1 MKRILYLSF
10 YFEPDLSAGSFRNSP
25 LAYELAR
32 QLEGVA
38 NIDVITTLPNRY
50 KSFQQDAP
58 SYENKGNLTI
68 NRITTP
74 KHASGLIDQSK
85 SFWTYYK
92 EVRKRTKGVKYN
104 LVFASSS
111 RLFTAYLGSSIAHK
125 LKIPFYVDV
134 RDIFYDSMKDLLKN
148 KLIRYPGLPIIK
160 LIERRTFSYATN
172 INLISGGFK
181 DYFSKYDHASFTF
194 FTNGID
200 DEFLEFKLP
209 DSEMNTKSIILYAGN
224 IGEGQGLHKF
234 IPQLAKKLENKFDFL
249 VIGDGGA
256 KQKLITSINELGCE
270 NIELI
275 DPVSREKLKEYY
287 AKANYFLM
295 HLNDFEAFK
304 KVLPSKIFELGAMD
318 KPIIAGVGGFAAKFI
333 NENVSNCILVNPCDY
348 ETCANDLEN
357 YIYKKETRIDFI
369 KKYRRD
375 SINKLMAGSIIS
387 LIP

>member
-10 YFEPDLSAGSFRNSP
+10 YFEPDLCAGSFRNSP

-50 KSFQQDAP
+50 KTFQQDAP
-58 SYENKGNLTI
+58 SIENKGNLTI
-68 NRITTP
+68 NRIAIP

-85 SFWTYYK
+85 SFWIYYQ
-92 EVRKRTKGVKYN
+92 EVRKRTKGVKYD

-111 RLFTAYLGSSIAHK
+111 RLLTAYLGSSIARK

-134 RDIFYDSMKDLLKN
+134 RDIFYDSMKDLLQDR
-148 KLIRYPGLPIIK
+148 LIRYPVLPIIK
-160 LIERRTFSYATN
+160 LIEKRTFSYASN

-181 DYFSKYDHASFTF
+181 DYFKKYDHASFTF

-200 DEFLEFKLP
+200 DEFLELKLP
-209 DSEMNTKSIILYAGN
+209 DSEINARPIILYAGN

-234 IPQLAKKLENKFDFL
+234 VPQLAKKLENKFDFI

-256 KQKLITSINELGCE
+256 KQKLTESIAELGCR

-275 DPVSREKLKEYY
+275 DPVSRTKLKEYY
-287 AKANYFLM
+287 AKADYFLM

-318 KPIIAGVGGFAAKFI
+318 KPIIAGVGGFAGRFVE
-333 NENVSNCILVNPCDY
+333 ENVSNCILVNPCDH
-348 ETCANDLEN
+348 ETCANKLEN
-357 YIYKKETRIDFI
+357 YTYKREKRTDFI

-375 SINKLMAGSIIS
+375 NINTKMAESIKSVIL
-387 LIP
+387 